1 MGVTVQIA
9 TGGTDVPPA
18 SELSTWAGQALR
30 HAPGDAE
37 VTVRIVGITEGRR
50 LNEQWRGGSGA
61 TNVLAFAIEGL
72 AAQPELLGDVVVCA
86 DVANSEAKAS
96 GITQAA
102 HWAHLV
108 VHGTLH
114 LLGYDHLEP
123 DEAAVM
129 EALESKILGELG
141 YSDPYL

>member
-9 TGGTDVPPA
+9 ADGADVPPV
-18 SELSTWAGQALR
+18 SELSSWAERALH
-30 HAPGDAE
+30 HAPVDAE
-37 VTVRIVGITEGRR
+37 VTVRVVGIEEGRR

-72 AAQPELLGDVVVCA
+72 AVQPQLLGDVVVCA
-86 DVANSEAKAS
+86 EVANSEARAGAK
-96 GITQAA
+96 TQAA

-123 DEAAVM
+123 ADAAAM
-129 EALESKILGELG
+129 EALESIILGELG
-141 YSDPYL
+141 YPDPYL